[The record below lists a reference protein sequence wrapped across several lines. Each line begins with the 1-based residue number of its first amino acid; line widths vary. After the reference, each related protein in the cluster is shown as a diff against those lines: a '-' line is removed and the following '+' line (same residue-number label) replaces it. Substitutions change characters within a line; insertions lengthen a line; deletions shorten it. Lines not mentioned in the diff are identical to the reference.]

1 MVGFQAMAYT
11 LEDLFPPDVGETL
24 VEILDADGDV
34 LELVLIGALDL
45 VGFADSEVKGQ
56 ANPAVRV

>member
-1 MVGFQAMAYT
+1 MAYT